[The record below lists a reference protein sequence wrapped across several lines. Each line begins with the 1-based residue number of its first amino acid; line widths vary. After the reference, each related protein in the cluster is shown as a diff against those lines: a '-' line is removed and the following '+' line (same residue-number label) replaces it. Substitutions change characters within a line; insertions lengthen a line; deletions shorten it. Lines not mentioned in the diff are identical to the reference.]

1 MFIIRKTNFQYND
14 ECYTS
19 MEVQKIYAIYNTQKE
34 AYEELV
40 NLEYFEYTNSSIP
53 LYEIEPFNSLNGGL
67 KKEVVDKINEILG
80 GDYFKKDTW
89 NYPDESQ
96 SAYNFELNQ
105 LNPKILPENVMKIRE
120 LTGLHFYDLFE
131 VDEPILYQ
139 ASVNIKFL
147 KFFNSIK
154 KEKVEVG
161 SKKRDPKS
169 IFEKISALLGK
180 EYTTPVFGE
189 ILKVIS
195 VEDFYNDTHQLEYP
209 EPVYFT
215 NKNDFSEHDYFLIK
229 VLETNGCNV
238 IAYNDSLTEISNSP
252 SILFEW
258 LKSAT
263 YVKHDARRRSIEL
276 EFKFDYEN
284 RVLDYKTERNR
295 FFEEASAF
303 HAMLKEPPFYFSPST
318 LKEIM
323 KEKEERET
331 EEYLE

>member
-1 MFIIRKTNFQYND
+1 
-14 ECYTS
+14 
-19 MEVQKIYAIYNTQKE
+19 VQGIHAIYKTKKE
-34 AYEELV
+34 AYDQLV
-40 NLEYFEYTNSSIP
+40 QLESFEYTNTPIP
-53 LYEIEPFNSLNGGL
+53 LSDIEPFNSLNGGL

-80 GDYFKKDTW
+80 GDYFKKDSW
-89 NYPDESQ
+89 NDPDESQ
-96 SAYNFELNQ
+96 CAYNFELKQ

-131 VDEPILYQ
+131 LNEPILYQ
-139 ASVNIKFL
+139 ATVNIEFL
-147 KFFNSIK
+147 KLFNSIK
-154 KEKVEVG
+154 TEKVEVG
-161 SKKRDPKS
+161 SKKRAPKS

-180 EYTTPVFGE
+180 EYTTPIFEEV
-189 ILKVIS
+189 LSVIS
-195 VEDFYNDTHQLEYP
+195 VEDFHHDSHQLEYP

-238 IAYNDSLTEISNSP
+238 IAYNNSLSEISNSP

-276 EFKFDYEN
+276 EFKWDYEN

-295 FFEEASAF
+295 FFEEAAAF
-303 HAMLKEPPFYFSPST
+303 HAMLKEPPFHFKPST

-331 EEYLE
+331 EDYLE